1 MSIEDNNEELG
12 AGNELPA
19 AKPQAQ
25 APVQPGPPAA
35 NADAGMNP
43 DLPDLTPTSDAVS
56 VENLGLILDVSVT
69 VSVEVGST
77 RIPIRQLLQMNQG
90 SVLEL
95 DQQAGMPMEV
105 LVNGT
110 PIAHGEVVMVNDRVG
125 VRLTDVISPKDRVKS
140 IN

>member
-1 MSIEDNNEELG
+1 M
-12 AGNELPA
+12 
-19 AKPQAQ
+19 
-25 APVQPGPPAA
+25 APG
-35 NADAGMNP
+35 
-43 DLPDLTPTSDAVS
+43 LPDLNPTSDAVS
-56 VENLGLILDVSVT
+56 VENLGLILDVAVT

>member
-1 MSIEDNNEELG
+1 MTSEDNNDQLG
-12 AGNELPA
+12 AGKVDTVAQP
-19 AKPQAQ
+19 PAQ
-25 APVQPGPPAA
+25 APAQAGPPTAKA
-35 NADAGMNP
+35 EPSVTP